1 MKKAYVI
8 LGFEGSGSVFIAKTV
23 SFVIGSCSF
32 FGEWNGYG
40 FNKELGENNIVLH
53 RSIPFMR
60 PKQWHDKPDEI
71 KKIFKQYDQI
81 KFIIATRD
89 ISASILSRVERF
101 GGNLES
107 YQKDNLRAK
116 KLFAKIIKNEDF
128 FIWNYE
134 TMLALEN
141 IYFRQLYK
149 WLSIK
154 SDFIPELKDG
164 NKKYF
169 KLNII

>member
-1 MKKAYVI
+1 
-8 LGFEGSGSVFIAKTV
+8 
-23 SFVIGSCSF
+23 
-32 FGEWNGYG
+32 
-40 FNKELGENNIVLH
+40 
-53 RSIPFMR
+53 MR
-60 PKQWHDKPDEI
+60 TKQWHDKPDEI
-71 KKIFKQYDQI
+71 KKIFNQYDQI

-89 ISASILSRVERF
+89 ISASILSRIERF
-101 GGNLES
+101 GGNLKG
-107 YQKDNLRAK
+107 YQKDNSRAK

-141 IYFRQLYK
+141 IYFQQLYK

-169 KLNII
+169 NLNII

>member
-60 PKQWHDKPDEI
+60 PKQWYDKPDEI